1 MASASRPCVPAP
13 PRGEHHQPEAEECRH
28 AAEHDEHP
36 PGVVVEPPRTNG
48 VKASPDHDA
57 EHDPADDSLS
67 VGLWGTIDHATIV
80 VASPD
85 HDGQRRKRPPERP
98 RVQGGGE
105 PGPFPGAI
113 GRTCLRAF
121 ARGRRLASMPPPT
134 SSGAGSEPTPWPS
147 GGGDSRTA
155 LLWGQCRFRES
166 VFSGAARHPSPGNSP
181 TLPPMAPPESS
192 VARPG
197 ELGWNRYAS
206 GPLWRIR
213 RHAFAWST
221 AR

>member
-1 MASASRPCVPAP
+1 
-13 PRGEHHQPEAEECRH
+13 
-28 AAEHDEHP
+28 
-36 PGVVVEPPRTNG
+36 
-48 VKASPDHDA
+48 VKQSPDHDA
-57 EHDPADDSLS
+57 EHDPADDPLS
-67 VGLWGTIDHATIV
+67 IGLWGTVDHATIV

-85 HDGQRRKRPPERP
+85 RDGQRRKRPPERP

-113 GRTCLRAF
+113 GLSGLIALSRSAVGFRATADFEWGGCRTSPMAF
-121 ARGRRLASMPPPT
+121 RR
-134 SSGAGSEPTPWPS
+134 
-147 GGGDSRTA
+147 GDSRTA
-155 LLWGQCRFRES
+155 LLWGQCRFREP

>member
-1 MASASRPCVPAP
+1 VKQAP
-13 PRGEHHQPEAEECRH
+13 GHDADHDPEDDPLGTGVRNRLCH
-28 AAEHDEHP
+28 ALMVA
-36 PGVVVEPPRTNG
+36 GWRL
-48 VKASPDHDA
+48 ASPR
-57 EHDPADDSLS
+57 
-67 VGLWGTIDHATIV
+67 LW
-80 VASPD
+80 
-85 HDGQRRKRPPERP
+85 RRPRKKRPPERP
-98 RVQGGGE
+98 RYQGGGE